1 MQMETKRMETNGNK
15 QTKKTKA
22 RLAILTSEII
32 DFKTQT
38 ITRDKE
44 ECYIMIKRSIQ
55 LGDIKVVNIYA
66 PNKGAP
72 KYIKQILT
80 DIKEKLM
87 TIK

>member
-1 MQMETKRMETNGNK
+1 METKRMETNGNK

-44 ECYIMIKRSIQ
+44 
-55 LGDIKVVNIYA
+55 
-66 PNKGAP
+66 
-72 KYIKQILT
+72 
-80 DIKEKLM
+80 
-87 TIK
+87 